1 VDESTKTNNY
11 CMIADVAEW
20 TAGSIK
26 IIYDRTTCLV
36 HKISPSGDLTG
47 RRRSA
52 PTRRRCRRQQASTA
66 SASGPDRNNP
76 RLNAEQPAAQR
87 RTTRGST
94 PNNPRVNG
102 AGASFTFQDRRR

>member
-47 RRRSA
+47 SA
-52 PTRRRCRRQQASTA
+52 PF
-66 SASGPDRNNP
+66 GPNTTPLPATTSIDYV
-76 RLNAEQPAAQR
+76 RLW
-87 RTTRGST
+87 S
-94 PNNPRVNG
+94 
-102 AGASFTFQDRRR
+102 

>member
-1 VDESTKTNNY
+1 LSRGFFGLLTYGPWPGSGEIDTAEEYSTDPDRAIPYLHYYSTSDESTKTNNY

-52 PTRRRCRRQQASTA
+52 PTRRRCRR
-66 SASGPDRNNP
+66 
-76 RLNAEQPAAQR
+76 
-87 RTTRGST
+87 
-94 PNNPRVNG
+94 
-102 AGASFTFQDRRR
+102 